1 MHRLWLIARREI
13 AAYASLPSFWLA
25 LAMGPALILLT
36 GLAGLSQRPHA
47 PPAAVAQTLELR
59 SADEGLRA
67 AAVAAIG
74 EANASGATRLQVIG
88 PDARRAAD
96 TVVSLTQSSETR
108 LSILIQGEAVPSVA
122 ATLLRQAVTSKMQ
135 QRILVRAGVPE
146 SAVDAAAEVSVDLA
160 VTKPPAAAAAI
171 LAEASARVARFAI
184 VMLLWMNLVGSL
196 GMLLQAIVRERSHR
210 ALEGLLAAARPSE
223 IIFGKLLGVGLLSML
238 VLGAWLGVGAGVAA
252 GPLAGAGA
260 SFADMVLGA
269 FKAPDNLLLAA
280 AIYLMAYGMY
290 GSAMI
295 GLGAAAR
302 DLPAAQNLSRPIF
315 GVLLLVFFLALSQLN
330 PGGPALSWMLW
341 LPPLTPFVLL
351 MAKPGALSAGEIAG
365 AFVLM
370 GATTAAVGAL
380 ASTALGERR
389 PWPWSRRP
397 AAAATA

>member
-1 MHRLWLIARREI
+1 MRRLWLIARREI

-36 GLAGLSQRPHA
+36 GVASLSQRPHA
-47 PPAAVAQTLELR
+47 APAPAVQSVELR

-67 AAVAAIG
+67 AAAAAIA
-74 EANASGATRLQVIG
+74 EANASGATHLQVVA
-88 PDARRAAD
+88 PDGRRAAD
-96 TVVSLTQSSETR
+96 TVVSLAPSSDKR

-122 ATLLRQAVTSKMQ
+122 ATLVRQAVTSKMQ

-146 SAVDAAAEVSVDLA
+146 SALDDAAEVSVDVA
-160 VTKPPAAAAAI
+160 VTRPPAAAAA
-171 LAEASARVARFAI
+171 LVAEASARVARFAI

-223 IIFGKLLGVGLLSML
+223 IIFGKLVGVGLLSML
-238 VLGAWLGVGAGVAA
+238 VLAVWLGAGAGVAS

-269 FKAPDNLLLAA
+269 FKAPDNLVLAGMV
-280 AIYLMAYGMY
+280 YLMAYGMY

-295 GLGAAAR
+295 GLGAAAK
-302 DLPAAQNLSRPIF
+302 DLPSAQNLSRPIF
-315 GVLLLVFFLALSQLN
+315 GVLLLVFFLALSQLS
-330 PGGPALSWMLW
+330 GGGTGIGWMLW

-351 MAKPGALSAGEIAG
+351 MAKPGVLSAGEISA

-370 GATTAAVGAL
+370 GATTATVGAL
-380 ASTALGERR
+380 ASTALSEHR
-389 PWPWSRRP
+389 PWRRRAP
-397 AAAATA
+397 AAAAA